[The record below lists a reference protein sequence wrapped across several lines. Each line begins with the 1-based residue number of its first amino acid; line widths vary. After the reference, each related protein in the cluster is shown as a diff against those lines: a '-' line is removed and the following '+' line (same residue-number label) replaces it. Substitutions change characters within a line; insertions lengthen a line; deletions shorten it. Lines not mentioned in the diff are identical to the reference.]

1 LLRPLELTIILR
13 GDDITLEYLGSTR
26 EIRAPD
32 VDNFPILGD
41 RTREVKRDTR
51 LGRAFDTWGPVLRCP
66 HGGGGKYM
74 RKLYLIVGLLLSV
87 AGFAWAGED
96 YPLGP
101 DSQRQPGV
109 PQGKV
114 TQYTWTSKIFPGT
127 VRDYWVYVPAQYVPE
142 KPACVMLFE
151 DGKSYVNEDG
161 RARIPIVF
169 DNLIAKHDMP
179 VTIAILI
186 DPGVLKGAPGKMSR
200 LNRSYEYDGLSD
212 RYARFLLDEILPEVA
227 KHYNLST
234 NPNDRAIS
242 GGSSGG
248 ICSFTVAW
256 THPEAFRRVLS
267 FIGSF
272 ADLRGG
278 DIYPALIRK
287 TEPKPIRV
295 FLQDGNHDLNNFA
308 GDWWLANQA
317 MASALAYAG
326 YDFKFV
332 TGDKDHDMIQGG
344 AILPDALRW
353 LWRDYPQPIPK
364 PGMHHLGDRQTGL
377 VEVAPDW
384 ELVGSAGQVRNIN
397 NARNARAALIAE
409 MLVPWQMVP
418 GLKEGTGIAADQQ
431 GNVFTS
437 NSSGK
442 GINRIDSNGH
452 TSAFLEGAKGARS
465 LAFGPDG
472 RLYGCDDRE
481 IVSYATD
488 GKKRVRLG
496 GAYCQNIAVTRDG
509 GLYFTQSLFGLRF
522 GIGYLP
528 PGKSTRV
535 RYYPVDQNEGFGFY
549 EDNGVC
555 LAPDK
560 SMLYVSLPGGKWV
573 WSYQV
578 QADGSL
584 ANGEPFFRMETLD
597 ESSESGAAG
606 MAMDSKG
613 LLYVAT
619 LLGIQI
625 CDAQGRVVAILNRPE
640 QADPSLG
647 PVSGVAFGGADH
659 QYLYAVV
666 GNDVYRRHLVRK
678 SGP

>member
-1 LLRPLELTIILR
+1 MKTLFLLAGLCT
-13 GDDITLEYLGSTR
+13 
-26 EIRAPD
+26 
-32 VDNFPILGD
+32 
-41 RTREVKRDTR
+41 
-51 LGRAFDTWGPVLRCP
+51 VL
-66 HGGGGKYM
+66 
-74 RKLYLIVGLLLSV
+74 
-87 AGFAWAGED
+87 AGAVWAAED

-114 TQYTWTSKIFPGT
+114 TRYTWTSKIFPGT
-127 VRDYWVYVPAQYVPE
+127 VRDYWIYVPAQYTPD
-142 KPACVMLFE
+142 KPACVMVFE
-151 DGKSYVNEDG
+151 DGTSYVKEDG

-186 DPGVLKGAPGKMSR
+186 DPGVLKGAPGQMSR
-200 LNRSYEYDGLSD
+200 ANRSYEYDALSG

-227 KHYNLST
+227 KHYNLSA
-234 NPNDRAIS
+234 NPSDRAIS

-308 GDWWLANQA
+308 GDWWLSNQA

-364 PGMHHLGDRQTGL
+364 PGMHHLGDRQTGF
-377 VEVAPDW
+377 VDVGQGW
-384 ELVGSAGQVRNIN
+384 ELVGSAGELPYPKGGSLSVPP
-397 NARNARAALIAE
+397 ALRDASA
-409 MLVPWQMVP
+409 
-418 GLKEGTGIAADQQ
+418 IAADQQ

-437 NSSGK
+437 NSAAK
-442 GINRIDSNGH
+442 GIYRIDVDGH
-452 TSAFLEGAKGARS
+452 VSAFVEGAEGARG
-465 LAFGPDG
+465 LGFAPDG
-472 RLYGCDDRE
+472 RLFACTHEGVA
-481 IVSYATD
+481 IYASD
-488 GKKRVRLG
+488 GKRIVLLRGVDCQDIAVNRSGGIYFTTSFTSELGYIPPDKSLHWDPHGTSRQWALG
-496 GAYCQNIAVTRDG
+496 GYQV
-509 GLYFTQSLFGLRF
+509 
-522 GIGYLP
+522 
-528 PGKSTRV
+528 
-535 RYYPVDQNEGFGFY
+535 E
-549 EDNGVC
+549 GVC
-555 LAPDK
+555 LSPDQ
-560 SMLYVSLPGGKWV
+560 SMIYVSEPTEKWV
-573 WSYQV
+573 WSFPIQSDDSISY
-578 QADGSL
+578 
-584 ANGEPFFRMETLD
+584 GEAFFRMETPD
-597 ESSESGAAG
+597 QSSESWASG
-606 MAMDSKG
+606 MTVDSKG

-619 LLGIQI
+619 DLGVQI
-625 CDAQGRVVAILNRPE
+625 CDAQGRVVAILNPPE
-640 QADPSLG
+640 QAG
-647 PVSGVAFGGADH
+647 PEVGPISRIAFGGPDH
-659 QYLYAVV
+659 QYLYGVA
-666 GNDVYRRHLVRK
+666 GNEIYRRHLVRK
-678 SGP
+678 AGP

>member
-1 LLRPLELTIILR
+1 MKKLWLL
-13 GDDITLEYLGSTR
+13 
-26 EIRAPD
+26 
-32 VDNFPILGD
+32 
-41 RTREVKRDTR
+41 
-51 LGRAFDTWGPVLRCP
+51 
-66 HGGGGKYM
+66 
-74 RKLYLIVGLLLSV
+74 VGLLLSL
-87 AGFAWAGED
+87 AGLGWARED

-109 PQGKV
+109 PQGTV
-114 TQYTWTSKIFPGT
+114 TKYTWTSKIFPGT

-151 DGKSYVNEDG
+151 DGSSYVKEDG

-186 DPGVLKGAPGKMSR
+186 NPGVLKAAAAGQTNR
-200 LNRSYEYDGLSD
+200 QNRSFEYDSLSD

-227 KHYNLST
+227 RHYNLST

-287 TEPKPIRV
+287 TEPKPLRV
-295 FLQDGNHDLNNFA
+295 FLQDGSHDLNIFA
-308 GDWWLANQA
+308 GDWWLSNQA

-344 AILPDALRW
+344 AIMPDALRW
-353 LWRDYPQPIPK
+353 LWRDYPQPISK
-364 PGMHHLGDRQTGL
+364 PGMHHLGDRQTGF
-377 VEVAPDW
+377 VEVGQGWEKVATLPGAADKAPVSLLLLNHRLRD
-384 ELVGSAGQVRNIN
+384 
-397 NARNARAALIAE
+397 AR
-409 MLVPWQMVP
+409 
-418 GLKEGTGIAADQQ
+418 GIAVDERGSVFVADSI
-431 GNVFTS
+431 GKTIYRMDPDGRTS
-437 NSSGK
+437 TFVKDAN
-442 GINRIDSNGH
+442 
-452 TSAFLEGAKGARS
+452 EARG

-472 RLYGCDDRE
+472 LLYACDEGGVVRYSE
-481 IVSYATD
+481 D
-488 GKKRVRLG
+488 GEKTVRLG
-496 GAYCQNIAVTRDG
+496 NTQCQDIGVSSEGELIYTTMAGVETHSRLQLNQYAPSD
-509 GLYFTQSLFGLRF
+509 SWGLRAF
-522 GIGYLP
+522 LPNGICLSP
-528 PGKSTRV
+528 
-535 RYYPVDQNEGFGFY
+535 DQ
-549 EDNGVC
+549 
-555 LAPDK
+555 
-560 SMLYVSLPGGKWV
+560 SMVYVSDPNGKWV

-578 QADGSL
+578 QLDGSL
-584 ANGEPFFRMETLD
+584 ANGEPFFRMETSD
-597 ESSESGAAG
+597 EASASGASG

-619 LLGIQI
+619 LLGIQV
-625 CDAQGRVVAILNRPE
+625 CDAQGRVVAIFNRPE
-640 QADPSLG
+640 QTDPSLG
-647 PVSGVAFGGADH
+647 PISGVAFGGADH
-659 QYLYAVV
+659 QYLYAVA
-666 GNDVYRRHLVRK
+666 GNEVFRRHVVRK
-678 SGP
+678 VGP